1 MRNLAQEIHL
11 NKGIGPGFHFLRHAL
26 AITILVYH
34 SYLFTYYGHGME
46 YLKGHLLDNAS
57 ELSVNEFV
65 IELLRPGLYALVG
78 AFFILSGFLVA
89 GSARRIRNAGQ
100 FLWCRAL
107 RIVPALAVEVTLSAV
122 VLGALFTQHTLKDYF
137 TDEQFFR
144 YFLNIFGLVSFQLP
158 GVFTEN
164 PLPDVVN
171 ANLWTLPA
179 EFYCYAIML
188 ALIMLGVVN
197 EQKKFGLL
205 FSLVFLTLIL
215 TGLLTPSLCVSR
227 QGPFRFIDWFI
238 VYLFFIGILFYVYS
252 DKIVLNKVL
261 FILSGLT
268 YFGLMIVNTFILDV
282 IAGIFLAYCVI
293 YLGMARY
300 SFFER
305 HVKGDYS
312 YGIYL
317 YGAPIIQATIAIV
330 HSTAGALYRP
340 TTTTLAFITVTAAIT
355 TIAFSYGSWK
365 LVEKHALR
373 MKHLGQNKYLEKF
386 RVIWATPR

>member
-1 MRNLAQEIHL
+1 M
-11 NKGIGPGFHFLRHAL
+11 
-26 AITILVYH
+26 
-34 SYLFTYYGHGME
+34 
-46 YLKGHLLDNAS
+46 
-57 ELSVNEFV
+57 
-65 IELLRPGLYALVG
+65 G

-164 PLPDVVN
+164 PLPGIVN

-188 ALIMLGVVN
+188 ALIMSGVIN

-205 FSLVFLTLIL
+205 FLLVFLTLIL
-215 TGLLTPSLCVSR
+215 TGLLMPSLRVSR
-227 QGPFRFIDWFI
+227 QDTFRFSDWFI
-238 VYLFFIGILFYVYS
+238 VYLFFVGILFYVYS

-261 FILSGLT
+261 FIFFGIT
-268 YFGLMIVNTFILDV
+268 YFGLMIVNIFIFDV
-282 IAGIFLAYCVI
+282 LAGIFLSYCVI
-293 YLGMARY
+293 YLGMTRY
-300 SFFER
+300 SFFEK

-330 HSTAGALYRP
+330 HSTGGALYTP
-340 TTTTLAFITVTAAIT
+340 ATLAFITVTAVIT

-386 RVIWATPR
+386 RVIWETPP